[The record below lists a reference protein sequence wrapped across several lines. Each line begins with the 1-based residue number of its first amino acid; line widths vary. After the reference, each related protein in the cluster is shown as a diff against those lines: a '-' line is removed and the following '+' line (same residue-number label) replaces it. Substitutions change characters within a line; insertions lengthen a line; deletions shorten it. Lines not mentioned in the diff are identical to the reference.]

1 MDSYADTV
9 RSMAAELYPARHLT
23 LRIMRARRFI
33 DRHHDRAI
41 DLAAI
46 ARQASLSKHH
56 FIRRFRQHYGRTP
69 HQYLR
74 EVRMTHAC
82 RLMSEGWSV
91 TSTCLAVGYQ
101 SPNSFALLFRRV
113 TGHAPSNYRKAILD
127 RQARLRAQTIVLSPK
142 AGGDARCES
151 D

>member
-1 MDSYADTV
+1 MDLYANTV
-9 RSMAAELYPARHLT
+9 RRMAAELYPARHLT
-23 LRIMRARRFI
+23 ERIMRARRFI
-33 DRHHDRAI
+33 DRHHHRPI

-46 ARQASLSKHH
+46 ARQACLSQHH

-74 EVRMTHAC
+74 EVRMTHAR

-91 TSTCLAVGYQ
+91 ISACMAVGYQ
-101 SPNSFALLFRRV
+101 SPNSFALLFRRD
-113 TGHAPSNYRKAILD
+113 TGQAPSNYRKAILD
-127 RQARLRAQTIVLSPK
+127 RQARFRARTIVLSPK
-142 AGGDARCES
+142 AEGDATCES